1 MSQNSTEHSE
11 VFGTS
16 VCWQC
21 AKKTKKER
29 ELGEGEASAPERE
42 ERYLSPQRSRDI
54 RLPRSDTVESSPV
67 T

>member
-29 ELGEGEASAPERE
+29 ELGEGEASAPERGKI
-42 ERYLSPQRSRDI
+42 L
-54 RLPRSDTVESSPV
+54 VSSKKP
-67 T
+67 